1 MRSTFIIAI
10 AAAGLLAGCS
20 SSPAAAP
27 KSASTP
33 VGGATPSASA
43 PATTSADA
51 SACSGGLTRPQEG
64 VVSITCNGSAEL
76 KVSVNGRITD
86 LHGGVCQSGGGV
98 WSATAGVLLD
108 ETGLNG
114 TYSGPPVSDIT
125 VNNTAEGKATIQVEI
140 AGKHYFDLGTAKLQ
154 LSADKK
160 TAHIEGTGDHLSDA
174 PGAKIVIDVTC

>member
-1 MRSTFIIAI
+1 MRSIFIIAI

-43 PATTSADA
+43 PTTTADA

-76 KVSVNGRITD
+76 KVSVNGSTTD

-125 VNNTAEGKATIQVEI
+125 VNNTADGKATIQVEI
-140 AGKHYFDLGTAKLQ
+140 AGKHYFNLGTAKLQ
-154 LSADKK
+154 LSADKQ
-160 TAHIEGTGDHLSDA
+160 TAHIEGAGDHLSDA